1 MLQKEDSKG
10 NLLGKLY
17 LEMTG
22 WLLIKIKLMQIQSQ
36 TDCVADRVKH
46 VTSDHWPDVVR
57 TLFYSQI

>member
-10 NLLGKLY
+10 SLLGKLY

-46 VTSDHWPDVVR
+46 VTSDH
-57 TLFYSQI
+57 